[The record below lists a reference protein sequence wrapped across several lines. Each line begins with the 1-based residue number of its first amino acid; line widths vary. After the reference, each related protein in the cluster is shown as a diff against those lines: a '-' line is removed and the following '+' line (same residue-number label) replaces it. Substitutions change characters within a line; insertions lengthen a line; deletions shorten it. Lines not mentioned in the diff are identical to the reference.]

1 MLNFVTPVLDAD
13 EARRSTADLQHFIEE
28 KNGIFVASTQAS
40 FFSYFQKFI
49 VPMAVVCRDHCFLS
63 TFIYCMLVKPVGA
76 PLSVYSRLIPRS
88 AFTTHDDQ
96 NQLLNATMDVVS
108 NSHL

>member
-49 VPMAVVCRDHCFLS
+49 VPMAVVCRDHGFLL
-63 TFIYCMLVKPVGA
+63 MLVRA
-76 PLSVYSRLIPRS
+76 RWIFYSRLIPRS

-108 NSHL
+108 NSHLNIIQ